1 MLDPTVNSDAVEVE
15 LSSAKADDDELEAA
29 RPAIRQSN
37 GVLSGCSTLRHGGRG
52 FRDIPSF
59 SSMFMTGSRLHRQP
73 R

>member
-1 MLDPTVNSDAVEVE
+1 MLDPTVNSDVVEVE
-15 LSSAKADDDELEAA
+15 LSSAKVDDDELEAT
-29 RPAIRQSN
+29 RQSN
-37 GVLSGCSTLRHGGRG
+37 GVLSGCSTLRHDGRG